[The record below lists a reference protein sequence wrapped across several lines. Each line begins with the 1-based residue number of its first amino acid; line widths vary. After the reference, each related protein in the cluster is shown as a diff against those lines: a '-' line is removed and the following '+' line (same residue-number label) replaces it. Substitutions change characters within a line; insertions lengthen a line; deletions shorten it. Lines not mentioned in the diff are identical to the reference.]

1 MSEVR
6 RRKFDK
12 EFKLEAVRLVVEEG
26 RPVAEVSRG
35 LGIHENLLHVWKR
48 RYKED
53 MSDPFPGKGRLRP
66 VDDELRR
73 LKKEL
78 EDVKQERDILKKA
91 FGHFL
96 EGTQMKYRFIEE
108 NRSGFVVEKMCLAL
122 KVSKS
127 GYYAWKGR
135 GKSRRELENEKLDQV
150 IRKAHRRSRE
160 RYGSP
165 RIAKELEARGVNCSE
180 NRVARRMRLSGI
192 VAKTRRRF
200 KVTTRS
206 KHNHP
211 VAYNLINQN
220 FNTERPD
227 QKWVSDITYVWT
239 REGWLYLAVILDL
252 FSRQVVGWSMS
263 HSLSQELVL
272 KAFRQALWRRSPGAG
287 VIFHSDQGVQYA
299 CQAFRDMLKEHK
311 FVQSMSGKGN
321 CYDNA
326 VAESFFHT
334 LKTELVYFE
343 SYQTRDEARK
353 SIFEYI
359 EIFYNRQ
366 RRHSTLGYLSPV
378 NFELLHRAA

>member
-1 MSEVR
+1 M
-6 RRKFDK
+6 DQ
-12 EFKLEAVRLVVEEG
+12 A
-26 RPVAEVSRG
+26 
-35 LGIHENLLHVWKR
+35 I
-48 RYKED
+48 
-53 MSDPFPGKGRLRP
+53 
-66 VDDELRR
+66 
-73 LKKEL
+73 
-78 EDVKQERDILKKA
+78 
-91 FGHFL
+91 
-96 EGTQMKYRFIEE
+96 
-108 NRSGFVVEKMCLAL
+108 
-122 KVSKS
+122 
-127 GYYAWKGR
+127 
-135 GKSRRELENEKLDQV
+135 RE
-150 IRKAHRRSRE
+150 AHRRSSG

-165 RIAKELEARGVNCSE
+165 RIAKELEARGVRCSE
-180 NRVARRMRLSGI
+180 NRVARRMQVSRI
-192 VAKTRRRF
+192 VAKTKRRF

-211 VAYNLINQN
+211 VAYNLVNQN

-227 QKWVSDITYVWT
+227 QTWVSDITYVWT

-263 HSLSQELVL
+263 YSLSQELAL
-272 KAFRQALWRRSPGAG
+272 KAFRQALWRRSPGSG

-299 CQAFRDMLKEHK
+299 CQAFRDLLKEHK
-311 FVQSMSGKGN
+311 FVQSMSDKGN

-334 LKTELVYFE
+334 LKMELVYFE

-366 RRHSTLGYLSPV
+366 RRHSTLNYLSPV